1 MLQITASIKEQNNKA
16 EVGMIT
22 LAIMGTDRG
31 YTFNTFY
38 WKII

>member
-1 MLQITASIKEQNNKA
+1 MLQITVSIKEQNSKA

-22 LAIMGTDRG
+22 LDMMGTDRC

-38 WKII
+38 